1 VHSAIVLGGGVGKRF
16 NSKVPKIMHTLG
28 EKPIIY
34 HLWNTLQTVD
44 GIEEVILVT
53 SPQIAELL
61 PDNANVVIQDEPLG
75 TAHAAF
81 LGASVAKN
89 ENVIIVNADIPL
101 VRKETFST
109 MVESSYSRL
118 IAVTRFP
125 FESDFGRVRFV
136 DGLLR
141 QIVEVSD
148 LRDRRE
154 KEIPFVNTGV
164 YKARKEDIV
173 NGFPLLGKSN
183 AKKEYYI
190 TDLFNLLAED
200 KGVHVLLFED
210 WSQFLGIN
218 TRQDLARVLHVY
230 KQRLLERIM
239 EAATI
244 VDPESTYVGENVK
257 VGKDTII
264 LPNTTLL
271 GSTEIGE
278 DCVIGP
284 NVEIRDCVIGNK
296 CEIKF
301 SVLEE
306 ATLEDSVVVGPF
318 ARIRPGT
325 YLKSSARIGNF
336 VEIKKS
342 VVGSRTKINHLSYV
356 GDAEVGE
363 DTNIGAGTITC
374 NYDGYN
380 KNPTIIGNRVFIGS
394 DTILVAP
401 VELEDDSF
409 TAAGS
414 VITEKVP
421 KYALGIGRAMQVN
434 KESWVLKYR
443 KKKEMNQ

>member
-1 VHSAIVLGGGVGKRF
+1 MHSAIVLGGGVGKRF

-34 HLWNTLQTVD
+34 HLWDTLQTVD

-380 KNPTIIGNRVFIGS
+380 KNPTTIGNRVFIGS

-434 KESWVLKYR
+434 KEGWVLKYR

>member
-1 VHSAIVLGGGVGKRF
+1 MHSAIVLGGGVGKRF